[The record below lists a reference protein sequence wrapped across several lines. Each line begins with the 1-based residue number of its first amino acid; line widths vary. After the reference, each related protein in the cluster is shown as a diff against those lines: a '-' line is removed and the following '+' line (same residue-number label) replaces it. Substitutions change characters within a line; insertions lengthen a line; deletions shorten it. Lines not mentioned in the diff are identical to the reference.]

1 MLGTLE
7 GYRRSIEIL
16 NPENEE
22 AGTHA
27 QRTGFES
34 TN

>member
-22 AGTHA
+22 AGTLP
-27 QRTGFES
+27 QRTGFN
-34 TN
+34 TDN